1 MPEEERQRT
10 VVAGAAMA
18 RRPPAPM
25 IPQRI
30 GGAPHDDPEVEQLA
44 SWLTAVMTK
53 GRLTALGL
61 GSRSAVDASLSPI
74 SSWDQEDFDKHN
86 TPDDLAAVIMAAA
99 YRDAASQR
107 GTTRYVVNAY
117 RDEER
122 THFQKYSFRLD
133 GGMEFTDKDEVNYP
147 ANESGVLAMTMKHL
161 EFFTRMFSQ
170 GQAETNRILNQQ
182 VVELHRQNNKLAA
195 QQYKVLD
202 LQQQMYDR
210 GAERALAVSE
220 QEAKEKRKQMVFEKF
235 LVLWPILAK
244 RFFGGK
250 DKGTDAILAE
260 EQLGTLLESFD
271 EDQIRQLVPMFSDEQ
286 RIAFFTVYQEYKMR
300 KKRLSDPEEEA
311 QAPAP
316 EPAPQAYAEPPP
328 EPFPE
333 PQAGPSP
340 EPAPVEAA
348 PEPQA
353 QPQPDGAAVATP
365 EGAIAEVAPSPPAA
379 VPTSAEVLV
388 LALGEEFL
396 NDEKVGRLAEIIDSA
411 VRPAFLAAVQAK
423 RDRLALGV

>member
-1 MPEEERQRT
+1 
-10 VVAGAAMA
+10 
-18 RRPPAPM
+18 
-25 IPQRI
+25 
-30 GGAPHDDPEVEQLA
+30 
-44 SWLTAVMTK
+44 
-53 GRLTALGL
+53 
-61 GSRSAVDASLSPI
+61 
-74 SSWDQEDFDKHN
+74 
-86 TPDDLAAVIMAAA
+86 
-99 YRDAASQR
+99 
-107 GTTRYVVNAY
+107 
-117 RDEER
+117 
-122 THFQKYSFRLD
+122 
-133 GGMEFTDKDEVNYP
+133 
-147 ANESGVLAMTMKHL
+147 
-161 EFFTRMFSQ
+161 
-170 GQAETNRILNQQ
+170 
-182 VVELHRQNNKLAA
+182 
-195 QQYKVLD
+195 
-202 LQQQMYDR
+202 
-210 GAERALAVSE
+210 
-220 QEAKEKRKQMVFEKF
+220 
-235 LVLWPILAK
+235 
-244 RFFGGK
+244 
-250 DKGTDAILAE
+250 
-260 EQLGTLLESFD
+260 
-271 EDQIRQLVPMFSDEQ
+271 MFSDEQ